1 MVSYTVNGGTA
12 IRDYRGDTAD
22 EKPVDGV
29 PNGSTYYEID
39 GEHNVYMFDASTG
52 TWILQ

>member
-1 MVSYTVNGGTA
+1 MVSYTTNGGRA
-12 IRDYRGDTAD
+12 IPDYRGKTSD

-39 GEHNVYMFDASTG
+39 GEHRVFAFDADTQ